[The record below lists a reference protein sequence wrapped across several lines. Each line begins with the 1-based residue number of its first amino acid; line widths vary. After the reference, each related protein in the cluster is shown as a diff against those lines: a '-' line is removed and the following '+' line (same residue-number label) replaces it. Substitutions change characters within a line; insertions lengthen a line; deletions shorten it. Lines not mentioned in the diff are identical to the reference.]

1 MQYLGPGVSGPD
13 SGSTSLIPRTHKT
26 PDNWEGPILLPK
38 KTIRAG
44 WPEPQRSVHG
54 IEALE
59 PRIVTPSFAEGDVFV
74 WDSWLLHRANS
85 NYEQLS
91 KIGIVQVFCRAD
103 CVRLTPA
110 GEVTHGGT
118 GGWPVARGGKPVA
131 GAPRL

>member
-1 MQYLGPGVSGPD
+1 MGQQSNYPGSSDPSKPGFFERVQEYYAYDNEFKGALSDADFVRSG
-13 SGSTSLIPRTHKT
+13 
-26 PDNWEGPILLPK
+26 
-38 KTIRAG
+38 
-44 WPEPQRSVHG
+44 VG
-54 IEALE
+54 ITNVKIIDL
-59 PRIVTPSFAEGDVFV
+59 R
-74 WDSWLLHRANS
+74 HN